1 MSAHPSSSA
10 ALPPTVWVPDTLNR
24 NVKSTSTGALDTKLG
39 MLRLV
44 HLEINGSGKTLPLTV
59 SRYQATHFRGAGQ
72 AIKGFPSVFLSRQHV
87 FHLY

>member
-1 MSAHPSSSA
+1 MSVCPSSSA
-10 ALPPTVWVPDTLNR
+10 ALLLTIWVSDTLNM
-24 NVKSTSTGALDTKLG
+24 NVNSTSTGVLDIQLG

-44 HLEINGSGKTLPLTV
+44 HSEINGSGKTLPLTV
-59 SRYQATHFRGAGQ
+59 SHYQATLFRGAGQ